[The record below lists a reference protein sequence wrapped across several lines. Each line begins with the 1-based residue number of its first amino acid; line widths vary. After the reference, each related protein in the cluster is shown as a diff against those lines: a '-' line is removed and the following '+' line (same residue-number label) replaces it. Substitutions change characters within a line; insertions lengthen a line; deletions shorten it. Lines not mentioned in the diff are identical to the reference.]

1 MQKFPVELSLL
12 RNSNRH
18 LTFSFPAQLT
28 VIHAISRNV
37 ITAFSEVCSHGY
49 HIILER
55 SKASASWK
63 QVE

>member
-18 LTFSFPAQLT
+18 LTFSFLVQLT
-28 VIHAISRNV
+28 VIHVISPNV
-37 ITAFSEVCSHGY
+37 TTAFSEVCSYGY
-49 HIILER
+49 HVIRER
-55 SKASASWK
+55 SKASALWK